1 MKSRLAC
8 AYALLVVGFFAGLPS
23 AVAQQSYPNKPITL
37 IVPFAAGGGT
47 DSIARSLAKTLS
59 EKLGTQVIVDNKGGG
74 GGSIGA
80 NAVAKAK
87 PDGYTLLLATSTFA
101 THAASASDLPY
112 VVNTD
117 FAPIALLGRGPL
129 MVVAT
134 KELGI
139 KNITQLRALAQSRL
153 SGLDFCSAGIGSI
166 NHLAGELFK
175 QKANVNLTHVP
186 YKGSAPATVDLVAG
200 RTHVFFA
207 TVPTILPFVKDGRVE
222 LLAMTGSSRSNLYPN
237 IPTMSEAGVQDFNIS
252 TWWGVLAPAKTPKE
266 IVDKLNRTINEAAK
280 EDVIRE
286 RLLSEG
292 AQSFSGTPAA
302 FQAHLAKE
310 ISLWQSVVKTAGIK
324 IQ

>member
-1 MKSRLAC
+1 MKNRSGVAF
-8 AYALLVVGFFAGLPS
+8 ALLMACFS
-23 AVAQQSYPNKPITL
+23 ALWSSANAQQNYPNKPITL

-80 NAVAKAK
+80 NAVAKAR

-101 THAASASDLPY
+101 THAASATDLPY

-117 FAPIALLGRGPL
+117 FAPIALLGSGPL

-139 KNITQLRALAQSRL
+139 KTITQLRALAQARPAS
-153 SGLDFCSAGIGSI
+153 LDFCSAGVGSI

-175 QKANVNLTHVP
+175 QKANVNFTHVP

-207 TVPTILPFVKDGRVE
+207 TVPTILPFVKDGRVA
-222 LLAMTGSSRSNLYPN
+222 LLAMTGSSRSSLYPN

-252 TWWGVLAPAKTPKE
+252 TWWGILAPAKTPKE
-266 IVDKLNRTINEAAK
+266 IVDKLNRTINDAAK

-302 FQAHLAKE
+302 FQLHLAKQ
-310 ISLWQSVVKTAGIK
+310 ISLWQGVVKAAGIK

>member
-1 MKSRLAC
+1 MKTRRGSTL
-8 AYALLVVGFFAGLPS
+8 ALLMACLFAVFSS
-23 AVAQQSYPNKPITL
+23 ATAQQSYPNKPITL

-59 EKLGTQVIVDNKGGG
+59 EKLATQVIVDNKGGG

-87 PDGYTLLLATSTFA
+87 PNGYTLLLATSTFA
-101 THAASASDLPY
+101 THAASATDLPY
-112 VVNTD
+112 VVGND
-117 FAPIALLGRGPL
+117 FAPIALLGSGPL

-139 KNITQLRALAQSRL
+139 KTITQLRALAQARPA
-153 SGLDFCSAGIGSI
+153 GLDFCSAGVGSI

-175 QKANVNLTHVP
+175 QKANVNFTHVP

-222 LLAMTGSSRSNLYPN
+222 LLAMTGISRSSLYPN

-266 IVDKLNRTINEAAK
+266 IIDKLNRTINEAAK

-286 RLLSEG
+286 RLVSEG

-302 FQAHLAKE
+302 FQMHLAKE

>member
-1 MKSRLAC
+1 MKSRRAC
-8 AYALLVVGFFAGLPS
+8 ACALLVVGIFTGLPS
-23 AVAQQSYPNKPITL
+23 AVAQQSYPNKSITL

-47 DSIARSLAKTLS
+47 DSIARSLAKALS

-139 KNITQLRALAQSRL
+139 KNITQLRALAQSRP

-186 YKGSAPATVDLVAG
+186 YKGSAPALARICT
-200 RTHVFFA
+200 
-207 TVPTILPFVKDGRVE
+207 PTSQR
-222 LLAMTGSSRSNLYPN
+222 
-237 IPTMSEAGVQDFNIS
+237 
-252 TWWGVLAPAKTPKE
+252 
-266 IVDKLNRTINEAAK
+266 
-280 EDVIRE
+280 
-286 RLLSEG
+286 
-292 AQSFSGTPAA
+292 
-302 FQAHLAKE
+302 
-310 ISLWQSVVKTAGIK
+310 
-324 IQ
+324 

>member
-1 MKSRLAC
+1 MKNRRGSVLTLLMACLTTVCSLAN
-8 AYALLVVGFFAGLPS
+8 
-23 AVAQQSYPNKPITL
+23 AQQSYPNKPITL

-101 THAASASDLPY
+101 THAASATDLPY
-112 VVNTD
+112 VVKAD
-117 FAPIALLGRGPL
+117 FAPIALLGSGPL

-139 KNITQLRALAQSRL
+139 KTITQLRALAQARPT
-153 SGLDFCSAGIGSI
+153 GLDFCSAGVGSI

-175 QKANVNLTHVP
+175 QKANVNFTHVP

-222 LLAMTGSSRSNLYPN
+222 LLAMTGSSRSSLYPN
-237 IPTMSEAGVQDFNIS
+237 IPTMGEAGVQDFNIS
-252 TWWGVLAPAKTPKE
+252 TWWGILAPAKTPKE

-302 FQAHLAKE
+302 FQNHLAKE
-310 ISLWQSVVKTAGIK
+310 ISLWQGVVKAAGIK